1 MVLLRIVQI
10 YVKEYL
16 IINSYERL
24 IKMKKAKIIC
34 NPSSGRQLIQRRL
47 DHLIISL
54 VNEGY
59 TVAKFNTQKKNDAML
74 ETIKSC
80 NEDWDFI
87 VVCGGDGTVNE
98 VAKGIAKSDRKIPVA
113 ILSAGTVNDFANHMG
128 LPKNIDDFFEM
139 IKKENIKM
147 VDLGKVN
154 DEYFVNVA
162 ASGLLTNVGYQVQ
175 PEIKAILGRMAYY
188 IEGVKEI
195 PKQKF
200 KPFKVCF
207 ESEEYTNEEDI
218 LLFLV
223 SNSASI
229 GGFKRLAP
237 DASVS
242 DGYLD
247 VVIIK
252 KSEVGDLAQIFINI
266 FKGEHVNHPNVVYF
280 KTKKL
285 KVNTEEDIT
294 IDIDGEY
301 GGVLP
306 AVFEVVSNQFKIF
319 VP

>member
-1 MVLLRIVQI
+1 
-10 YVKEYL
+10 
-16 IINSYERL
+16 
-24 IKMKKAKIIC
+24 MKNAKIIC
-34 NPSSGRQLIQRRL
+34 NPSSGRQIIQRKIDYL
-47 DHLIISL
+47 ISL
-54 VNEGY
+54 LINEGY
-59 TVAKFNTQKKNDAML
+59 TVSKFNTKKKDDAML
-74 ETIKSC
+74 ETMKSC

-87 VVCGGDGTVNE
+87 VACGGDGTVNE
-98 VAKGIAKSDRKIPVA
+98 VAKGIAKSQRKVPVA

-128 LPKNIDDFFEM
+128 LPKNMDEFFQM
-139 IKKENIKM
+139 IKNENVKD

-175 PEIKAILGRMAYY
+175 PEAKALLGRMAYY
-188 IEGVKEI
+188 IEGAREI

-200 KPFKVCF
+200 EPFRVYF
-207 ESEEYTNEEDI
+207 ESEEYTKEEDI
-218 LLFLV
+218 LLFLI

-229 GGFKRLAP
+229 GGFKKLAP

-247 VVIIK
+247 VVIIR

-266 FKGEHVNHPNVVYF
+266 FKGEHVYHPNVKYF

-285 KVNTEEDIT
+285 KVHTEEEIT